1 MCSSVLSLARVYQY
15 FRSFIFALVIAAT
28 CTSCRTFDKGMSR
41 IINEPA
47 PLPETTR
54 ANFGVVAMLPTG
66 SAPEFGF
73 KHPATPT
80 EAMLPIAAATFNVL
94 ASGEDGDHNLREVA
108 GRIAIGLLVSGTV
121 GVIGGII
128 TGVPDE
134 KLKEC
139 EATMRQALQEQPLE
153 PAIQS
158 RVQQMA
164 GKARFSGLIPVPASA
179 AAKLNWQSA
188 TNRDFRAL
196 TNAGCDS
203 LLTVRV
209 LGQWFEDAHGLNPAL
224 TYSARV
230 DVDVIRVSDGTVL
243 HSGHL
248 DYRGHQMRF
257 TEWAA
262 NDAKAFRAETE
273 RARRAFAW
281 AIMEQLFA
289 IDVRRWK

>member
-1 MCSSVLSLARVYQY
+1 MST
-15 FRSFIFALVIAAT
+15 RSTTATFKVWLLIIALT
-28 CTSCRTFDKGMSR
+28 GSSCRTFDKGMSR

-54 ANFGVVAMLPTG
+54 ASFGMVAMLPTG
-66 SAPEFGF
+66 STPEFGF
-73 KHPATPT
+73 THPATPT
-80 EAMLPIAAATFNVL
+80 EAMLPIAASTFSVL
-94 ASGEDGDHNLREVA
+94 SSSADGDRNLREAA
-108 GRIAIGLLVSGTV
+108 GKIALAVLLSGTV
-121 GVIGGII
+121 GVIGGVI
-128 TGVPDE
+128 TGVPEE

-158 RVQQMA
+158 RLQHVA
-164 GKARFSGLIPVPASA
+164 AKVRFSNLISVPASA
-179 AAKLNWQSA
+179 AAKLNLQSA
-188 TNRDFRAL
+188 TNRDYRAL
-196 TNAGCDS
+196 ASVGFDS
-203 LLTVRV
+203 LLSVRV
-209 LGQWFEDAHGLNPAL
+209 SGQWFEDANGLNPAL

-230 DVDVIRVSDGTVL
+230 DVDVIRVSDGAVL

-289 IDVRRWK
+289 IDTRKWR